1 MIRRPPRSHRT
12 DTLFPYTTLFRSG
25 GDRAVCHRP
34 WFREWQR
41 DGGGGL
47 RLSICGGLP
56 DRDRLA
62 PRPRA
67 PGVALGDRRRT
78 TAGRPGDRAGRAG
91 GGRQD
96 EVVGLKAGLT
106 PAVPA
111 RPAEFGRESGG
122 GRGGKHVL
130 ITGIGADFK
139 NKIMIQ

>member
-1 MIRRPPRSHRT
+1 MIRRPPRSTRT
-12 DTLFPYTTLFRSG
+12 DTLFPYTTLFRS
-25 GDRAVCHRP
+25 
-34 WFREWQR
+34 WFRAWQR

-91 GGRQD
+91 GGRNAD
-96 EVVGLKAGLT
+96 VVGPIGRAARREKGFR
-106 PAVPA
+106 AVKV
-111 RPAEFGRESGG
+111 SVVV
-122 GRGGKHVL
+122 VL
-130 ITGIGADFK
+130 LK
-139 NKIMIQ
+139 NKKNIKHIT